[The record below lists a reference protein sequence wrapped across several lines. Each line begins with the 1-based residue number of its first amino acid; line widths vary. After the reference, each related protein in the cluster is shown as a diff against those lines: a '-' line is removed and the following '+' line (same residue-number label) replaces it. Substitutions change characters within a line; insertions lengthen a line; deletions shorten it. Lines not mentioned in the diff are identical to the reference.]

1 MITASPAGPM
11 NFPRPLRGRSDQC
24 TGQGWVVGELPDRDG
39 DPGLDCLAIVI
50 VGGAAAYNGPY

>member
-11 NFPRPLRGRSDQC
+11 NFPRLLRGRSDQC